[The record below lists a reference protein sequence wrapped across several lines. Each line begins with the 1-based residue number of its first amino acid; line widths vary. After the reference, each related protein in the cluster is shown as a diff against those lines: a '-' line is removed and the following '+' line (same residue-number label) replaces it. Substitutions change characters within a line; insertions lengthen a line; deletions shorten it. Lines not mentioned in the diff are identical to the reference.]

1 MYIQYIDG
9 GAVPPSRSKLIIEQM
24 DYKEIHKLME
34 IQYLTGRLD
43 ELYKGYVPNH
53 TSTKGRTVD
62 SRISKYETK
71 LMNLDP
77 IAFHLY
83 KVQHANV
90 TMAKKKSKARISAL
104 LSTIKDI
111 LIDEFGC
118 EKDNKLV
125 TQINEQLNTY

>member
-1 MYIQYIDG
+1 
-9 GAVPPSRSKLIIEQM
+9 M

-43 ELYKGYVPNH
+43 ELYKGYVPNY
-53 TSTKGRTVD
+53 TSTSQRIVD
-62 SRISKYETK
+62 TRISKYETK

-83 KVQHANV
+83 KVQHKNV

-125 TQINEQLNTY
+125 TQINEQLNTYGN

>member
-1 MYIQYIDG
+1 
-9 GAVPPSRSKLIIEQM
+9 M

-43 ELYKGYVPNH
+43 ELYKGYVPGYNE
-53 TSTKGRTVD
+53 TNNRIVD
-62 SRISKYETK
+62 TRISKYEDK

-83 KVQHANV
+83 KVQHNNV
-90 TMAKKKSKARISAL
+90 KFSKIKSQAKISAL
-104 LSTIKDI
+104 LSTIKSV

-118 EKDNKLV
+118 EYDNKLV
-125 TQINEQLNTY
+125 QQITKQLNTY

>member
-1 MYIQYIDG
+1 
-9 GAVPPSRSKLIIEQM
+9 M

-53 TSTKGRTVD
+53 TSTKGRTID
-62 SRISKYETK
+62 SRISKYEDK

-83 KVQHANV
+83 KVQHNNV
-90 TMAKKKSKARISAL
+90 KFSKRKSQAKISAL
-104 LSTIKDI
+104 LSTIKSV
-111 LIDEFGC
+111 LIDEFAC
-118 EKDNKLV
+118 EEDNKLV
-125 TQINEQLNTY
+125 QQITKQLKTY

>member
-1 MYIQYIDG
+1 
-9 GAVPPSRSKLIIEQM
+9 M

-53 TSTKGRTVD
+53 TSTNMRIQDT
-62 SRISKYETK
+62 RISKYETK

-77 IAFHLY
+77 VAFHLY
-83 KVQHANV
+83 KVQHKNV
-90 TMAKKKSKARISAL
+90 TMAKKKSKAKISAL
-104 LSTIKDI
+104 LSTIKDT

-118 EKDNKLV
+118 EEDNKLV
-125 TQINEQLNTY
+125 KQINEQLNTY

>member
-1 MYIQYIDG
+1 
-9 GAVPPSRSKLIIEQM
+9 M

-53 TSTKGRTVD
+53 TSTKGRTID
-62 SRISKYETK
+62 SRISKYEDK
-71 LMNLDP
+71 LIKLDP

-83 KVQHANV
+83 KVQHTNIKL
-90 TMAKKKSKARISAL
+90 AKRKSQAKISAL
-104 LSTIKDI
+104 LSVIKDV

-118 EKDNKLV
+118 EEDNKLV
-125 TQINEQLNTY
+125 QQITEQLNTY

>member
-1 MYIQYIDG
+1 
-9 GAVPPSRSKLIIEQM
+9 M

-71 LMNLDP
+71 LLSLDP

-83 KVQHANV
+83 KVQHTNV
-90 TMAKKKSKARISAL
+90 KLAKRKSQARISAL
-104 LSTIKDI
+104 LSTIKDT
-111 LIDEFGC
+111 LIDEVGF
-118 EKDNKLV
+118 EEDNKLV
-125 TQINEQLNTY
+125 EQINTQLNTY